1 MSKKNISK
9 ISLWILIF
17 SILSLVTVAMVWS
30 PRKELKIRGNEIGRA
45 SCRERV

>member
-17 SILSLVTVAMVWS
+17 SILSLVTVAWFGPLV
-30 PRKELKIRGNEIGRA
+30 KN
-45 SCRERV
+45 